1 MDLIHSI
8 HKRMMNERLLFV
20 YRGEISERNSL
31 PLITLIE
38 NEMKSDSYGLIGR
51 KRLFMFVLES
61 IQNIIKHGDR
71 NHADMSL
78 VTYAKTGDGYSITT
92 GNMIEAG
99 HVKDLESNLVQINGS
114 HDNEIKSLYLEILN
128 KSELSR
134 KGGAGLGL
142 LEMAIKTGNR
152 LDYDFIPFDGTYTY
166 FLLNKTVNASGLG
179 VNSGRRINAFKRSSV
194 TEIEQMMARNKIYM
208 IWSGHFS
215 PEVGDE
221 VLSLTET
228 KISENDLELKI
239 RKRIFNIQVEI
250 LENMSKYNPGRD
262 SEENYGL
269 PIAMIRLDGRRFILS
284 TGNLIVNSS
293 VEGLKAKLDM
303 INRNNIADLRKM
315 FSESLSAQT
324 MDSDSTGNM
333 GLIDIARKSGSKL
346 IYSFERVN
354 EMFSYYFLTVKIKID
369 NNQ

>member
-8 HKRMMNERLLFV
+8 HKRMMNERLMFV

-31 PLITLIE
+31 SLITLIE
-38 NEMKSDSYGLIGR
+38 NEMKSDSYGLAGR

-71 NHADMSL
+71 DHADMSL
-78 VTYAKTGDGYSITT
+78 VTYAKTGEGYSITT
-92 GNMIEAG
+92 GNIVEAG
-99 HVKDLESNLVQINGS
+99 HVKDLESRLVQINGS
-114 HDNEIKSLYLEILN
+114 DDKEIKAQYLEILN
-128 KSELSR
+128 KSELSI

-152 LDYDFIPFDGTYTY
+152 LDYDFIPFDDKHTY
-166 FLLNKTVNASGLG
+166 FLLNKTVNESGLG
-179 VNSGRRINAFKRSSV
+179 LNPGGRINVFKRSSV
-194 TEIEQMMARNKIYM
+194 SEIEQMMARNKIYM

-215 PEVGDE
+215 PEVGEE
-221 VLSLTET
+221 VLSITET
-228 KISENDLELKI
+228 RLSENDLELRI

-250 LENMSKYNPGRD
+250 LENLSKYNPGRD
-262 SEENYGL
+262 SEEKHGL
-269 PIAMIRLDGRRFILS
+269 PIAMIGLDGRRFILS
-284 TGNLIVNSS
+284 TGNLIVNSA
-293 VEGLKAKLDM
+293 VEGLKVKLDS
-303 INRNNIADLRKM
+303 INRNSINLKEM

-324 MDSDSTGNM
+324 LDSDSTGNM

-346 IYSFERVN
+346 IYSFEKVS

-369 NNQ
+369 NHQ